1 MPFQT
6 IVENPEQYPV
16 IRLVSDDGEA
26 EIYAY
31 GGILNAFFIHTP
43 SQKLNVIDGFS
54 SVAEAMQQM
63 TPAFKGSFL
72 SPFTCRM
79 NRGNYSFNGKP
90 YHVNKFYLEPHAI
103 HGLVYDAVYT
113 VKDSFAHD
121 TKASVTLEYIYTGA
135 DAGYPFPF
143 TITHQWELTTGNR
156 IAVTTTVH
164 HTNPE
169 AIPYAQGWHPY
180 FSLGGPV
187 DEYVLQ
193 FNSDTMLEF
202 DDTLLPTGNRIAD
215 TSFIEGKSLQGVF
228 LDNCFE
234 LLPASAQPACV
245 LSSADLRLTIIPDA
259 SYPYLQIYTPPHR
272 NSIAIENLSGA
283 PDAFNNG
290 IGLQLIEPGTDTI
303 FTTSYIISFLH

>member
-6 IVENPEQYPV
+6 IVEKSEQYPV
-16 IRLVSDDGEA
+16 IRLVSDDCEA
-26 EIYAY
+26 EIYTY
-31 GGILNAFFIHTP
+31 GGILNAFFINAPTKK
-43 SQKLNVIDGFS
+43 QNIIDGFS
-54 SVAEAMQQM
+54 GVADAQQQM

-79 NRGNYSFNGKP
+79 NRGNYSFGGKP

-113 VKDSFAHD
+113 IKDHSSDD
-121 TKASVTLEYIYTGA
+121 TKASVTLEYVYEGT

-143 TITHQWELTTGNR
+143 TIIHHWQLAKGNQVTLSTTIRHAN
-156 IAVTTTVH
+156 A
-164 HTNPE
+164 E

-187 DEYVLQ
+187 DDCVLQ

-202 DDTLLPTGNRIAD
+202 DDTLLPTGKRIPDA
-215 TSFIEGKSLQGVF
+215 SFIEGKSLQDVF

-234 LLPASAQPACV
+234 LLPVSSRPACV
-245 LSSADLRLTIIPDA
+245 LSNGSLRLTIVPDA
-259 SYPYLQIYTPPHR
+259 SYPYLQVYTPPHR
-272 NSIAIENLSGA
+272 NSVAIENLSGA

-290 IGLQLIEPGTDTI
+290 IGLLMIEPNTDTI
-303 FTTSYIISFLH
+303 FNTSYIISFPE